1 MNETTQFMTFI
12 QRQNICWDNF
22 SAWIIGVNMQSHF
35 SSSLSSRHT
44 LLPQI
49 IPSIVKME
57 YLQAFIWVY
66 SLQVSQDAIRITFSF
81 SCFETRLS
89 FLPIWSWKTPGISL
103 TFIIGYQCYDRCTPF
118 LVIFTLID
126 HPCFNFE
133 ENIFVNFNLSYLSPT
148 RNMAHTLLP

>member
-22 SAWIIGVNMQSHF
+22 SAWIIGVNIQSHF

-89 FLPIWSWKTPGISL
+89 FLPIWSWKTPGTSL
-103 TFIIGYQCYDRCTPF
+103 
-118 LVIFTLID
+118 IFCNWGINVVTVVLSFRSYSSLID
-126 HPCFNFE
+126 HFFFTNA
-133 ENIFVNFNLSYLSPT
+133 LHL
-148 RNMAHTLLP
+148 TLRGYSL